1 MKAILEFELPEER
14 EEFEDATKGSIYKM
28 KIDTLYNDVFR
39 PHIKY
44 DKKLFDDH
52 DLTDEELDIIEMIWK
67 KVSEHLEEE

>member
-1 MKAILEFELPEER
+1 MKAKLEFNLPEDL
-14 EEFEDATKGSIYKM
+14 EEFEAATKGSLYKM
-28 KIDTLYNDVFR
+28 KIDTLYDEVFR

-52 DLTDEELDIIEMIWK
+52 DLTDEELDIVERIWK

>member
-1 MKAILEFELPEER
+1 MKAILEFNLPEDR
-14 EEFEDATKGSIYKM
+14 EEFENATKGSIYKM
-28 KIDTLYNDVFR
+28 KINTLYDGVFR

-52 DLTDEELDIIEMIWK
+52 DLTDEEFDIIERIWK